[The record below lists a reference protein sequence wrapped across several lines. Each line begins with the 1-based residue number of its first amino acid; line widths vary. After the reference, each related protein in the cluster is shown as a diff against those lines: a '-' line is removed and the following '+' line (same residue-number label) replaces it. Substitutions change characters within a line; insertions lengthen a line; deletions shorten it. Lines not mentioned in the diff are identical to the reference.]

1 MNHMGE
7 VVAIGKARKPVSKEC
22 NIHANLEKSL
32 NLKET
37 KALFVDNAFCIE
49 HVDVVDAP
57 CAVRL
62 FGLEAVHFAIE
73 KGFDTGKATVI
84 PYRIGEDGR
93 SYLTMYGFLV
103 AATYHNVNIVHGEQG
118 SKRKHARQ

>member
-1 MNHMGE
+1 MGE

-49 HVDVVDAP
+49 HIDVVDAP
-57 CAVRL
+57 CAARL

>member
-1 MNHMGE
+1 MGE

-49 HVDVVDAP
+49 HIDVVDAP

-84 PYRIGEDGR
+84 PYRIGEHGR
-93 SYLTMYGFLV
+93 NYLTMYGFLV
-103 AATYHNVNIVHGEQG
+103 TATYHNVNIVHGEQG
-118 SKRKHARQ
+118 SKRKHGKQ